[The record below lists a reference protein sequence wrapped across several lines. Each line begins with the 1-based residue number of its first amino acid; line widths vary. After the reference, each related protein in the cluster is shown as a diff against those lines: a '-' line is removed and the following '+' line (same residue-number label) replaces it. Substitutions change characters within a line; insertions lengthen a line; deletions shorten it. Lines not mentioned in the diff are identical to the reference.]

1 MKKLVAVTQLALCFV
16 FVFCNGGGGG
26 GGGSSGSRPASLVD
40 SWVNV
45 GGKKDISKIETFK
58 DGTGVIDGATIS
70 WKIENKRLVILS
82 STLGFTCDY
91 NISGYEL
98 TIINDDG
105 DSAKFVRKGKLE
117 EYKAKL
123 EAEEAKLAAAAE
135 AEKAKKI
142 ADAKRAFE
150 QLPKITDNRDGK
162 VYRKVAIGGQT
173 WMAENLNYAAEGSK
187 CYENNADNC
196 AKYGRLYNW
205 ATAKQAC
212 PTGWHLPSYDEWTT
226 LTDNV
231 GGSETAGTKLKSSAG
246 WNENGNGTNE
256 FAFSALPAGY
266 GNGGSF
272 SYAGNDGFWWSSTEF
287 DAYRAVSR
295 YMHCDSESVDWYY
308 YGKDYQFSVRCV
320 QD

>member
-1 MKKLVAVTQLALCFV
+1 MKKLVAVTLLALCFV
-16 FVFCNGGGGG
+16 FVFCNG

-58 DGTGVIDGATIS
+58 DGTGVIDGAAIS

-123 EAEEAKLAAAAE
+123 EAEEAK
-135 AEKAKKI
+135 KI
-142 ADAKRAFE
+142 ADVKRN
-150 QLPKITDNRDGK
+150 PKFTDSRDGK
-162 VYRKVAIGGQT
+162 TYKRVIIGELV

-187 CYENNADNC
+187 CYENNAGNC
-196 AKYGRLYNW
+196 EKYGRLYTW
-205 ATAKQAC
+205 EASKKAC
-212 PTGWHLPSYDEWTT
+212 PAGWHLPSDAEWTA
-226 LTDNV
+226 LTDAV
-231 GGSETAGTKLKSSAG
+231 GGGSVAGTKLKSNSG
-246 WNENGNGTNE
+246 WANNGNGTDE
-256 FAFSALPAGY
+256 YGFAALPAGNGYSDGDFY
-266 GNGGSF
+266 GAGLNGS
-272 SYAGNDGFWWSSTEF
+272 WWSATEGN
-287 DAYRAVSR
+287 A
-295 YMHCDSESVDWYY
+295 
-308 YGKDYQFSVRCV
+308 
-320 QD
+320 